1 MSLLQNKWKI
11 YIISV
16 KESEERREHCNRL
29 IEKASNFGFSV
40 EIIDAFFWKTT
51 DILEKMEEYDIQYN
65 RDVKLTQGQLA
76 CFLSHRLAWSKI
88 YSNTNVNEIPIIL
101 EDDMD
106 LTNFEIFCLTE
117 QDMMDIKNYD
127 SIIMFKHPEQTPKS
141 LDVIGNN
148 LIPFYFQWG
157 LCAYTVSKNLC
168 EKLLDISYIDNA
180 VDNYLYLN
188 IFPKYNVYF
197 TAVDPFTNYGYL
209 GGYQGYGGINKY
221 KSLIVN

>member
-16 KESEERREHCNRL
+16 KESEERREHVNRL
-29 IEKASNFGFSV
+29 VDKATQYGFEV
-40 EIIDAFFWKTT
+40 EIIDAFYWKTT
-51 DILEKMEEYDIQYN
+51 NVLEKMEEYGIQFN
-65 RDVKLTQGQLA
+65 RNVNLTQSQIA
-76 CFLSHRLAWSKI
+76 CFLSHRLTWSKI
-88 YSNTNVNEIPIIL
+88 YSSDNDEIAIIL

-106 LTNFEIFCLTE
+106 LTNFELFCLTE
-117 QDMMDIKNYD
+117 KDMMNIKEYD
-127 SIIMFKHPEQTPKS
+127 SIIMYKYPEQTPKS

-168 EKLLDISYIDNA
+168 ERLMEISYIDDA
-180 VDNYLYLN
+180 IDNYLNVFPEYN
-188 IFPKYNVYF
+188 IYF

-209 GGYQGYGGINKY
+209 GCQNYNSINKY
-221 KSLIVN
+221 KSLLVN